1 MFTGIIEQTGRVLE
15 IRAQTGAKKFLI
27 GYAES
32 NDLDTGGGVNVSGAC
47 QTVIESSASSFWVE
61 TMRETLKK
69 TNFGSLKVGDEVN
82 LERSLQLSDRISGHL
97 VTGHIDVTGTVRE
110 MEPLPDSWIFKIEIP
125 EEYSRYVA
133 PKGSISVNGI
143 SLTII
148 EAGSVHFTVGIIPYT
163 WQGTNLKILKI
174 GDSVNLEFDLIAK
187 YLERLINMPE
197 KQEKITAEFL
207 KGAGWSKPYKRA

>member
-15 IRAQTGAKKFLI
+15 ILAQTGSKKFLI

-32 NDLDTGGGVNVSGAC
+32 NDLKTGESVNVNGAC
-47 QTVIESSASSFWVE
+47 QTVIGSSASSFWVE

-133 PKGSISVNGI
+133 PKGSIAVNGI

-207 KGAGWSKPYKRA
+207 KGAGW